1 MTIEKKNDFEL
12 DKYKSQPIRFSEKGD
27 HYELVFTD
35 DFIVPSSGVDGLK
48 QYTIITDVLMDM
60 RNADHDKEL
69 HIFIGSYGGM
79 THALNMILQQVLEF
93 KHRVAINLGMADS
106 AGWMLTFACQERY
119 GSPFSEYVYHE
130 MFCVE
135 IGRNKEIR
143 NANTYAINWWK
154 ELLDRTDTRKVLTDN
169 ELKLGET
176 SDVWFTGA
184 DLIKRGAVMDY
195 SKYVTRTVPT
205 KCDNCYNVGDSIYV
219 KEGDEYILC
228 KKDYA
233 KRLSYNELVMHGDND
248 GKTDRKKKKGAK

>member
-12 DKYKSQPIRFSEKGD
+12 DKYKNQPIRFSEKGD

-119 GSPFSEYVYHE
+119 GSPYSEYVYHE
-130 MFCVE
+130 MSCLGFGKISEIKNNNEFC
-135 IGRNKEIR
+135 R
-143 NANTYAINWWK
+143 NWWN
-154 ELLDRTDTRKVLTDN
+154 ELFERTDTKNVLTEE

-176 SDVWFTGA
+176 SEVWLTGKQ
-184 DLIKRGAVMDY
+184 LIERGAIKDY
-195 SKYVTRTVPT
+195 SEYTNRKTPV
-205 KCDNCYNVGDSIYV
+205 KSDCWMVGESVYIKD
-219 KEGDEYILC
+219 GDEYVLYR
-228 KKDYA
+228 KD
-233 KRLSYNELVMHGDND
+233 S
-248 GKTDRKKKKGAK
+248 KKKLDYEELLKEVNKKK

>member
-1 MTIEKKNDFEL
+1 MAIEKKNDFEL

-106 AGWMLTFACQERY
+106 CGWMLTFACQERY
-119 GSPFSEYVYHE
+119 GSPYSEYVYHE
-130 MFCVE
+130 MSCFGFGKISEIKNNNEFC
-135 IGRNKEIR
+135 R
-143 NANTYAINWWK
+143 NWWN
-154 ELLDRTDTRKVLTDN
+154 ELFERTDTKNVLTEE

-176 SDVWFTGA
+176 SEVWLTGRQ
-184 DLIKRGAVMDY
+184 LIERGAIKDY
-195 SKYVTRTVPT
+195 SEYLNRKTPI
-205 KCDNCYNVGDSIYV
+205 KSDCWMVGESVYIKD
-219 KEGDEYILC
+219 GDEYVLYRKDS
-228 KKDYA
+228 KKKLDYEGLLKEA
-233 KRLSYNELVMHGDND
+233 N
-248 GKTDRKKKKGAK
+248 RKK